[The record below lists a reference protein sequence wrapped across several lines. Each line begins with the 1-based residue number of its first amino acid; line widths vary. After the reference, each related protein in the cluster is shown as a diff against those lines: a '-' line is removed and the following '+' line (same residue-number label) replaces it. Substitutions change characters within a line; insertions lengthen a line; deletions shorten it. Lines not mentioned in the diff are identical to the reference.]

1 MEAHSGHYLP
11 TPENFRALISTL
23 TSSRADLTV
32 AKVQLES
39 EEEVA
44 KRALEGHEEVVSV
57 DDDNESA
64 FRALMASAT
73 FTIYSDIAA
82 RFQKSDSH
90 PRVEDKF
97 GNGSSV
103 VKQVTEQLVLQA
115 VFPKSGMS

>member
-1 MEAHSGHYLP
+1 
-11 TPENFRALISTL
+11 
-23 TSSRADLTV
+23 
-32 AKVQLES
+32 LES

-64 FRALMASAT
+64 FIALLASAG
-73 FTIYSDIAA
+73 FTIRSDTAA

-90 PRVEDKF
+90 PRVEDRC

-103 VKQVTEQLVLQA
+103 DEEGEEYDIVLETEEADVRSRS
-115 VFPKSGMS
+115 V

>member
-1 MEAHSGHYLP
+1 
-11 TPENFRALISTL
+11 
-23 TSSRADLTV
+23 
-32 AKVQLES
+32 LES

-90 PRVEDKF
+90 PRLEDKF

-115 VFPKSGMS
+115 VFPKSGMSWIVGE